1 MNSGTNIHSM
11 SYFVALVLLAMSIP
25 LSKYAMSVSEFALF
39 GLWIWSGFSFQ
50 IAFRFFKFSG
60 PIRGFFHFIHYLYNL
75 TVDNLAE
82 KLGLFFRNPAAVV
95 LVSIYLLH
103 IIGLLHTQN
112 FDYAL
117 KDLRVK
123 LPLLIL
129 PVVISTMNP
138 LPFHRFR
145 LLLMFY
151 LAAIFAGTMV
161 SGGLL
166 ITGNFADIREISPFI
181 SPIRFGLN
189 VSFGIFILIYFSF
202 HDQRFKLWQRALFV
216 LLIGWFITIL
226 FLLESVTGT
235 LILVTGSIGYLIW
248 LLLKTRFRLVRM
260 AIIGITIAIPLLFI
274 FEVWRTVVEAT
285 TPPATNFSTLDKV
298 TRLGNPYQHDTTRSQ
313 VEDGKYVGLY
323 VCPMEL
329 EEAWDQRSNID
340 YGGVTKEG
348 YSVEATLIRYL
359 TSKNLRKD
367 ADGVNALTDWDIK
380 TIEQGIANINYIK
393 SPGLRVR
400 ILKMLKGYDVY
411 QKTGNPSGS
420 SSMQR
425 IEYIRASIGIIGNNL
440 IYGVGTGDLEDA
452 FNTQYEE
459 MNTPLERQYRYHAH
473 NQFLGI
479 AVAYGLLGLLW
490 FLFAMIYP
498 GIKLRAFHDY
508 FFNSFFL
515 ILIISML
522 SDDTFETQAGA
533 TLFAFFFSLLL
544 FGRKRNTSTWQLGN
558 QE

>member
-1 MNSGTNIHSM
+1 M
-11 SYFVALVLLAMSIP
+11 
-25 LSKYAMSVSEFALF
+25 
-39 GLWIWSGFSFQ
+39 
-50 IAFRFFKFSG
+50 
-60 PIRGFFHFIHYLYNL
+60 
-75 TVDNLAE
+75 
-82 KLGLFFRNPAAVV
+82 
-95 LVSIYLLH
+95 
-103 IIGLLHTQN
+103 
-112 FDYAL
+112 
-117 KDLRVK
+117 
-123 LPLLIL
+123 
-129 PVVISTMNP
+129 
-138 LPFHRFR
+138 
-145 LLLMFY
+145 
-151 LAAIFAGTMV
+151 
-161 SGGLL
+161 
-166 ITGNFADIREISPFI
+166 
-181 SPIRFGLN
+181 
-189 VSFGIFILIYFSF
+189 
-202 HDQRFKLWQRALFV
+202 
-216 LLIGWFITIL
+216 
-226 FLLESVTGT
+226 
-235 LILVTGSIGYLIW
+235 
-248 LLLKTRFRLVRM
+248 
-260 AIIGITIAIPLLFI
+260 LFI
-274 FEVWRTVVEAT
+274 FEVWRTVLEAT
-285 TPPATNFSTLDKV
+285 TPPEINFSTLDKV
-298 TRLGNPYQHDTTRSQ
+298 TRLGNPYQHDTTRNQ

-340 YGGVTKEG
+340 YEGVTKEG

-425 IEYIRASIGIIGNNL
+425 IEYIRASIGIIGHNL
-440 IYGVGTGDLEDA
+440 LYGVGTGDLEDA

-490 FLFAMIYP
+490 FLFALIYP

-544 FGRKRNTSTWQLGN
+544 FGRKRNTNAWQLGN